1 MKMDEEDAINE
12 VKSEMVDLVVLI
24 LDFIFSVFL
33 VMLFWNWFVAPLGV
47 VKINFAW
54 ALGISLFVGLICDK
68 ANSLDSQKEKYN
80 PSKSFYIKLFI
91 LLIGYISSFFVGG

>member
-12 VKSEMVDLVVLI
+12 VKSDMVDLVVLI

-33 VMLFWNWFVAPLGV
+33 VMLFWNWFVTPLGI

-54 ALGISLFVGLICDK
+54 ALGLSLLVGLICDK
-68 ANSLDSQKEKYN
+68 VNSLDSQKEKYN
-80 PSKSFYIKLFI
+80 PSKGFYIKIII
-91 LLIGYISSFFVGG
+91 LLIGYISSFFVGV